1 MEKLEL
7 CVYIAYKHSSEI
19 RKWLKCD
26 KLINFYPNVL
36 SEYSTTTE
44 EEMCKSPDYNVTK
57 RAELLEATLE
67 ALYAVVLSIFNPVL
81 KEKVVKSE
89 VCVDIDI
96 K

>member
-1 MEKLEL
+1 
-7 CVYIAYKHSSEI
+7 
-19 RKWLKCD
+19 
-26 KLINFYPNVL
+26 
-36 SEYSTTTE
+36 
-44 EEMCKSPDYNVTK
+44 MCKSPDYNVTK

-81 KEKVVKSE
+81 KEKLVKSE